1 MTAFNHLHKI
11 DKTTKAADEILFA
24 PTPTLR
30 VSAAQHMSRCGENGH
45 GAAQYGENG
54 HGAAQYGENGR
65 GAAQYGENGRT
76 VIEIRAHG
84 VL

>member
-24 PTPTLR
+24 PIPTLR
-30 VSAAQHMSRCGENGH
+30 VSEAQHMSRCGENGH

-54 HGAAQYGENGR
+54 HGAVQYGENGR
-65 GAAQYGENGRT
+65 A

>member
-54 HGAAQYGENGR
+54 R

>member
-54 HGAAQYGENGR
+54 HGAVQYGENGR
-65 GAAQYGENGRT
+65 A

>member
-54 HGAAQYGENGR
+54 R
-65 GAAQYGENGRT
+65 GAAQYGENGRA

>member
-54 HGAAQYGENGR
+54 R
-65 GAAQYGENGRT
+65 GAAQYGENGRA
-76 VIEIRAHG
+76 VIEIRARG
-84 VL
+84 D

>member
-24 PTPTLR
+24 RTPTLR

-54 HGAAQYGENGR
+54 R
-65 GAAQYGENGRT
+65 GAAQYGENGRA